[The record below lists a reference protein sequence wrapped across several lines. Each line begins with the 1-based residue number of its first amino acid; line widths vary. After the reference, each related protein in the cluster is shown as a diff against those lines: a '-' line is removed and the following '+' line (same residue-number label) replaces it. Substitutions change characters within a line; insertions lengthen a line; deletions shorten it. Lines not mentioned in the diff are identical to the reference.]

1 MQSTCILVKKS
12 LLVTENKYSKL
23 MIIVLFYVWEAEFIK
38 ILREMHL
45 TKGLVVQSTER
56 PLFIF
61 YFLCLKH

>member
-1 MQSTCILVKKS
+1 
-12 LLVTENKYSKL
+12 

-45 TKGLVVQSTER
+45 TKGLVVQSTEH